1 MRLEKRYV
9 VCLMYFA
16 FSFAHAQAPAGCV
29 SAQQHAES
37 ERRVAAMTQN
47 FDVEKLGHDL
57 TNAGE
62 ERSDALDAVQK
73 CQSGAVLGMGCGKEI
88 NLYNLA
94 DEKYQNAAQ
103 ALQVYRTLAAAQAN
117 ARAME
122 APVCR

>member
-1 MRLEKRYV
+1 MRLNKQYL
-9 VCLMYFA
+9 VCFIYFA
-16 FSFAHAQAPAGCV
+16 LSIAHAQAPAGCV

-37 ERRVAAMTQN
+37 ERRVSAMTQN
-47 FDVEKLGHDL
+47 IDVQEIGRNL
-57 TNAGE
+57 TNAGQ

-103 ALQVYRTLAAAQAN
+103 ALQVYQTLVAAQAN